1 MQLGPHRAPQKIL
14 SRPEG
19 PHHVDHAPA
28 TGAGPRV
35 NCQHRVRKALRLAF
49 VQSRNGQ
56 LIPRPLC
63 EASYLR
69 YVSRIVHAITRAIA
83 LAARSGQTAYCA
95 SASDLGSI
103 PDSRPQPMRKP
114 GLLIMIPPTMNMI
127 PFTMAADVPIL
138 AGSTI
143 SAAAVHVV
151 NHIRT

>member
-1 MQLGPHRAPQKIL
+1 
-14 SRPEG
+14 
-19 PHHVDHAPA
+19 
-28 TGAGPRV
+28 
-35 NCQHRVRKALRLAF
+35 
-49 VQSRNGQ
+49 
-56 LIPRPLC
+56 
-63 EASYLR
+63 
-69 YVSRIVHAITRAIA
+69 
-83 LAARSGQTAYCA
+83 
-95 SASDLGSI
+95 LGSI